1 MSEDNRN
8 IFLNYKGEIVI
19 NLEFSISIQ
28 LISYPKVDNKK
39 TLHKYMDK
47 QNTTKSFDSYGKSQ
61 EEILKDILQ

>member
-19 NLEFSISIQ
+19 NLEFSIQ

-39 TLHKYMDK
+39 PHINTWIKKTQLRVLIAMGNLKKKY
-47 QNTTKSFDSYGKSQ
+47 
-61 EEILKDILQ
+61 